1 MQVFRRRLGIK
12 NFDSGQQSTLEL
24 PRNYALRHLDLL
36 LEATATLAGGAAAGG
51 PRDSCPAGLI
61 QRIEIVRD
69 GSETIKAIDF
79 ETLHRLTQR
88 RYRTRPVIDSLPAGF
103 GAIAD
108 EPLKAHA
115 RLNFAMWPGHVRPI
129 DTMLDASRTA
139 TLHMIITWGTAAD
152 LMISTYDGTVAV
164 ASVTLKTSTCE
175 MRAIPPDWTF
185 SDFKEHVL
193 SKTVIAADTEFQF
206 PNLANG
212 NWYRGFT
219 IRAERNDL
227 PSDSII
233 NEITLKS
240 GSKVFTKLKADQ
252 MQMTDRLDS
261 SNELP
266 VANDTVN
273 RKYLEGVQTG
283 YYYIDLCP
291 DGRLNEAL
299 PTRNLSSLELVFD
312 VNNPGANTDKLYVY
326 PEELVMAPVKAKSTA
341 SA

>member
-36 LEATATLAGGAAAGG
+36 LEATATLAGTPSAGN
-51 PRDSCPAGLI
+51 PLDSCPAGLI

-88 RYRTRPVIDSLPAGF
+88 RYRTRPVIDSLPAGY
-103 GAIAD
+103 ANIAD
-108 EPLKAHA
+108 EPVKAHA

-139 TLHMIITWGTAAD
+139 TLHMIVTWGTAAD
-152 LMISTYDGTVAV
+152 LMTPDYDGTPTVTA
-164 ASVTLKTSTCE
+164 VTLKTSTSE

-219 IRAERNDL
+219 IVAKRNGL
-227 PSDSII
+227 PSDLII

-240 GSKVFTKLKADQ
+240 GSKVFSKLKADQ
-252 MQMTDRLDS
+252 MQMTNRLDTAT
-261 SNELP
+261 ELP

-299 PTRNLSSLELVFD
+299 PSANLSSLELVFD

-326 PEELVMAPVKAKSTA
+326 PEELVLAPIKKVNAA
-341 SA
+341 